1 MAKEKK
7 LTLQEQAEQKMQTLV
22 DQHNELVGSVQE
34 INSRLAEVK
43 QLIVEHQGYIK
54 GLEACEKDC
63 DNA

>member
-22 DQHNELVGSVQE
+22 DQHNELV
-34 INSRLAEVK
+34 NSAKETNARLAEVK
-43 QLIVEHQGYIK
+43 QLLVEHQGYMK

-63 DNA
+63 KNA

>member
-34 INSRLAEVK
+34 INARLAEVK
-43 QLIVEHQGYIK
+43 QSILEHQGYMK